1 VKALPEE
8 PARGRIAD
16 LPLAERRRLDVEK
29 QRELEDGLTR
39 RHLHIATYQRQYIA
53 AQFARVLS
61 IGKRWG

>member
-8 PARGRIAD
+8 PPRGRIAD

-39 RHLHIATYQRQYIA
+39 RHLHIATYRRQYLA
-53 AQFARVLS
+53 AQFALVL
-61 IGKRWG
+61 GVRKGEG